1 MITRFLWNGMDR
13 KLRLFVLL
21 VLAIGIVLP
30 LLNQLMP
37 KTSALYVP
45 SWVLQLGLL
54 VEDDWQRLGIGSR
67 LAARF
72 FYPAGKT
79 VRNLLL
85 KMLGIGWIDNLG
97 RHRPAAR

>member
-1 MITRFLWNGMDR
+1 MVGGGNSAVDAAIE
-13 KLRLFVLL
+13 
-21 VLAIGIVLP
+21 LAHWGARVTIVHFGPELDP
-30 LLNQLMP
+30 NVKP
-37 KTSALYVP
+37 
-45 SWVLQLGLL
+45 WVRPDIDGRIRTGQI
-54 VEDDWQRLGIGSR
+54 QAFFGSR